1 MSKHVQDLMLAIV
14 LIAVGAFVF
23 IDINQTEQVGFV
35 VIESIGFATMPSI
48 YAVLLVAMAI
58 LYAANSIRGIVL
70 AIDRRQVGAG
80 PIGEQSGEQSGE
92 ESGEDGETARR
103 MVAARTLGTIIALA
117 VYAGLLEY
125 VNFLALTTVFL
136 FVMFRLYGQKSLVHT
151 GTVAAIGG
159 IAFHVLFIV
168 VLKLPI

>member
-1 MSKHVQDLMLAIV
+1 MRKHVHDLMLAVV
-14 LIAVGAFVF
+14 LIALGAFVF

-48 YAVLLVAMAI
+48 YAVLLVAMAT
-58 LYAANSIRGIVL
+58 LYGANSIRGILL
-70 AIDRRQVGAG
+70 AIGRREIGDG
-80 PIGEQSGEQSGE
+80 PKGEH
-92 ESGEDGETARR
+92 SGEDGGTSRR
-103 MVAARTLGTIIALA
+103 IATVRTLGTIVALA

-125 VNFLALTTVFL
+125 VNFLALTTAFL
-136 FVMFRLYGQKSLVHT
+136 FVMFRLYGQKSLVQT
-151 GTVAAIGG
+151 GAVAAVGG